1 MKKYSNNFFHNKN
14 GALSIE
20 FAFCFLLFS
29 IFVFIIYDV
38 YVTLMLQNKLERANY
53 TVASVFRERSTLYQD
68 KLKSLHEVYRAGLCS
83 SHDHKTCYNSYELYD
98 SDQVKEMREL
108 ASSLMN
114 NREIAVRIEA
124 LFILQDP
131 NNPGDLKNA
140 RLVAT
145 QDKDFLSCPLSGCN
159 SSIKSYFNS
168 LPAMNNPSSNYQQ
181 LAPYVPKLV
190 DSSIAM
196 TGRWVPIYRVSMC
209 IVNEESLYLKWINS
223 NRKDSDVMPNL
234 CSSVVVLSR
243 CNNAKSCPAY
253 F

>member
-29 IFVFIIYDV
+29 ILVFIIYDA
-38 YVTLMLQNKLERANY
+38 YVTILLQNKLERANY

-68 KLKSLHEVYRAGLCS
+68 KLKSSHDVYTAGLCS
-83 SHDHKTCYNSYELYD
+83 SNQTCYDSYELFD
-98 SDQVKEMREL
+98 SEQVKEMRNL

-114 NREIAVRIEA
+114 NREIAVQIEA

-131 NNPGDLKNA
+131 NIPGDLKKA

-145 QDKDFLSCPLSGCN
+145 QGKDFLSCPPSGCN

-168 LPAMNNPSSNYQQ
+168 LPAMNNLSSNYQQ

-209 IVNEESLYLKWINS
+209 IVNEESLYLRWIKS

>member
-14 GALSIE
+14 GALPIE

-29 IFVFIIYDV
+29 ILVFIIYDV

-68 KLKSLHEVYRAGLCS
+68 KLKSSHDVYKAGLCS
-83 SHDHKTCYNSYELYD
+83 SNKTCYDSYELFD
-98 SDQVKEMREL
+98 SEQVKEMRNL

-114 NREIAVRIEA
+114 NREIAVQIEA

-131 NNPGDLKNA
+131 NNPGDLKKA
-140 RLVAT
+140 KLVAA
-145 QDKDFLSCPLSGCN
+145 QGKDFLSCPPSGCN
-159 SSIKSYFNS
+159 GSIKSYFNS

-209 IVNEESLYLKWINS
+209 IVNEESLYLRWIKS

>member
-1 MKKYSNNFFHNKN
+1 
-14 GALSIE
+14 
-20 FAFCFLLFS
+20 
-29 IFVFIIYDV
+29 
-38 YVTLMLQNKLERANY
+38 
-53 TVASVFRERSTLYQD
+53 
-68 KLKSLHEVYRAGLCS
+68 
-83 SHDHKTCYNSYELYD
+83 
-98 SDQVKEMREL
+98 MREL

-114 NREIAVRIEA
+114 NREIAVQIEA
-124 LFILQDP
+124 LFILQDS
-131 NNPGDLKNA
+131 NNPGDLKKA

-145 QDKDFLSCPLSGCN
+145 QDKDFLSCPPSGCN

-196 TGRWVPIYRVSMC
+196 TGRWIPIYRVSMC
-209 IVNEESLYLKWINS
+209 IVNEESLYLRWINS
-223 NRKDSDVMPNL
+223 NRKNSDVMPNL
-234 CSSVVVLSR
+234 CSSIVVLSR